1 MVIGS
6 VARAL
11 NFLADKRQ
19 RDVMVCLTIAQYFSD
34 ATVIPPVVVVIV
46 FCLRFFLQS
55 PSITWSQLSS
65 ISLFARND
73 VTRKYCGGAK
83 KTGSP

>member
-46 FCLRFFLQS
+46 FCLRFFFAIAIHHLEPAKQYKLVC
-55 PSITWSQLSS
+55 SQ
-65 ISLFARND
+65 
-73 VTRKYCGGAK
+73 
-83 KTGSP
+83 

>member
-19 RDVMVCLTIAQYFSD
+19 RDVMVCLTIAQYFSN
-34 ATVIPPVVVVIV
+34 ATDIPVVVVIG
-46 FCLRFFLQS
+46 LRFIQP
-55 PSITWSQLSS
+55 PSIIWIPPNSVSFLAMTSQ
-65 ISLFARND
+65 
-73 VTRKYCGGAK
+73 CGGAK
-83 KTGSP
+83 KTWPP